1 MDAWAKAGR
10 KHLVVIYY
18 MIGGNVTL
26 QKLTR
31 RPAPWNGSRKVVLSN
46 ASLKSRLQVFV
57 SHIISS
63 RCSCAKVILC
73 QESVSSNVVRQTA
86 VHVFLQ

>member
-1 MDAWAKAGR
+1 MEWKS
-10 KHLVVIYY
+10 K
-18 MIGGNVTL
+18 
-26 QKLTR
+26 
-31 RPAPWNGSRKVVLSN
+31 GSLIKCVPKVKI
-46 ASLKSRLQVFV
+46 ASVFV

-73 QESVSSNVVRQTA
+73 QESVPSNVVRQTA

>member
-1 MDAWAKAGR
+1 VQLFVEDPEQVADSLELSMDAWAKAGR

-46 ASLKSRLQVFV
+46 ASLKSRLQVCLLAT
-57 SHIISS
+57 S
-63 RCSCAKVILC
+63 
-73 QESVSSNVVRQTA
+73 
-86 VHVFLQ
+86 